1 MCLDISCTGGD
12 AVTTGRIFDLKRYSV
27 HDGPG
32 IRTTVFLQ
40 GCPLNCP
47 WCHNPESRPEGSVPA
62 FRADRCLACLA
73 CSEVCPQDVK
83 PSPDNPWPAVCDQC
97 GRCVGVCPT
106 EARELSG
113 REVDA
118 AAMLAEI
125 ERDRLHFE
133 ESRGGVTFGGGE
145 PLSQPEF
152 LLDLLRGCR
161 ERELHTAV
169 DTTGFAPA
177 EVVDQVAELA
187 NLWLFDLKHP
197 DPAAHAALTGQ
208 DNTLILTNLERLA
221 RAGRDIWLRVPVVP
235 GHTDDAAALR
245 RTAAMARELGIG
257 RLHLLPYHR
266 AAVAKH
272 GRFDLEPPEIGL
284 QPPRPEDLDRLARDL
299 RSPDLDVIIGG

>member
-1 MCLDISCTGGD
+1 M
-12 AVTTGRIFDLKRYSV
+12 TTGRIFDLKRYSV

-40 GCPLNCP
+40 GCPLSCS
-47 WCHNPESRPEGSVPA
+47 WCHNPESRAESTVPA

-73 CSEVCPQDVK
+73 CSEVCSQDIK

-113 REVDA
+113 RDVDA
-118 AAMLAEI
+118 HTLLAEI

-133 ESRGGVTFGGGE
+133 ESGGGVTFGGGE
-145 PLSQPEF
+145 PLAQPEF

-169 DTTGFAPA
+169 DTTGYAHA
-177 EVVDQVAELA
+177 EVIDAMA
-187 NLWLFDLKHP
+187 AATDLWLFDLKHP
-197 DPAAHAALTGQ
+197 DPEAHHRLTGA
-208 DNTLILTNLERLA
+208 DNTLIVANLRRLA
-221 RAGRDIWLRVPVVP
+221 ADGRTIWLRVPVVP
-235 GHTDDAAALR
+235 GLTDAPEALG
-245 RTAAMARELGIG
+245 RTAALARELGIG
-257 RLHLLPYHR
+257 RLYLLPYHR
-266 AAVAKH
+266 AATAKH
-272 GRFDLEPPEIGL
+272 GRFDLEPSDGNL
-284 QPPRPEDLDRLARDL
+284 QPPDPENLERLARDL